1 MDNGTGLFSVALPRY
16 KLSALRN
23 DLFPSYA
30 DIYSLKTDDISI
42 MEHFLVKR
50 LLAIIPTLVA
60 ISIIIFAIL
69 SLAPGDPLGEFA
81 SNPAITA
88 EVRENI
94 RKSLGLDQ
102 PAYIRYFKWF
112 SSFIRGD
119 MGYSFNSRSP
129 VAELLWQRL
138 PTTLLVVGSAY
149 ILGLL
154 IAFPL
159 GIISAIKRYSAIDQI
174 ITTIAFLGFSI
185 PPFFTGLLFI
195 IIFSVQ
201 LRWVPFIFNSTL
213 QVTDWQSA
221 IAQVKQSIM
230 PISVLALYHA
240 AILMR
245 FMRSAVLDEL
255 PQEYVR
261 TALSKG
267 LSRFAVIKN
276 HILRNALIPLVT
288 LIALDVPAVFT
299 GALVTEQVFR
309 VPGIGAL
316 LIESIY
322 RSDTPVVMAITFIY
336 AILIVLFSLI
346 ADLVYAALD
355 PRVKY

>member
-1 MDNGTGLFSVALPRY
+1 MGQYF
-16 KLSALRN
+16 
-23 DLFPSYA
+23 
-30 DIYSLKTDDISI
+30 
-42 MEHFLVKR
+42 VKR
-50 LLAIIPTLVA
+50 LLIALPTLVA
-60 ISIIIFAIL
+60 ISVIIFTIL
-69 SLAPGDPLGEFA
+69 ALAPGDPLGEFA

-112 SSFIRGD
+112 SAFLRGN

-129 VAELLWQRL
+129 VFELLIQRL
-138 PTTLLVVGSAY
+138 PATLLVVGLAY
-149 ILGLL
+149 LLGLL

-159 GIISAIKRYSAIDQI
+159 GIISAIKRYSATDQI
-174 ITTIAFLGFSI
+174 ITTLAFLGFSI

-201 LRWVPFIFNSTL
+201 LNWFPFIYNSTL
-213 QVTDWQSA
+213 QVTDWNSLIEQ
-221 IAQVKQSIM
+221 IKQSIM
-230 PISVLALYHA
+230 PIAVLALYHA
-240 AILMR
+240 AVLMR
-245 FMRSAVLDEL
+245 FIRSAVLEEL
-255 PQEYVR
+255 KQEYVR
-261 TALSKG
+261 TALAKG
-267 LSRFAVIKN
+267 LTKFAIIKN
-276 HILRNALIPLVT
+276 HVLRNAMIPVVT
-288 LIALDVPAVFT
+288 LIALDIPGLFT

-309 VPGIGAL
+309 IPGIGAL

-336 AILIVLFSLI
+336 GILIVLFNLI
-346 ADLVYAALD
+346 ADLVYGVLD

>member
-1 MDNGTGLFSVALPRY
+1 MRQ
-16 KLSALRN
+16 
-23 DLFPSYA
+23 
-30 DIYSLKTDDISI
+30 
-42 MEHFLVKR
+42 FLLKR
-50 LLAIIPTLVA
+50 LLVTIPTLLA
-60 ISIIIFAIL
+60 ISIIIFGIL
-69 SLAPGDPLGEFA
+69 ALAPGDPLGEFA

-102 PAYIRYFKWF
+102 PSYIRYFKWF
-112 SSFIRGD
+112 GSFIRGD

-138 PTTLLVVGSAY
+138 PTTLLIVGTAY

-159 GIISAIKRYSAIDQI
+159 GIISAVKRYSATDQI

-201 LRWVPFIFNSTL
+201 LGWFPFIFNSTL
-213 QVTDWQSA
+213 QITDWQSFLE
-221 IAQVKQSIM
+221 QVRQSIM

-245 FMRSAVLDEL
+245 FIRSAVLDEL
-255 PQEYVR
+255 PQEYVT

-267 LSRFAVIKN
+267 LSQFAVIKN
-276 HILRNALIPLVT
+276 HVLRNALIPVVT
-288 LIALDVPAVFT
+288 LIALDIPAIFT

-316 LIESIY
+316 LIDSIY
-322 RSDTPVVMAITFIY
+322 RSDTPVIMAITFIY
-336 AILIVLFSLI
+336 AILIVLFNLI
-346 ADLVYAALD
+346 ADVVYALLD

>member
-1 MDNGTGLFSVALPRY
+1 MGQYF
-16 KLSALRN
+16 
-23 DLFPSYA
+23 
-30 DIYSLKTDDISI
+30 I
-42 MEHFLVKR
+42 KR
-50 LLAIIPTLVA
+50 LLIAIPTLIA
-60 ISIIIFAIL
+60 ISIIIFTIL
-69 SLAPGDPLGEFA
+69 ALAPGDPLGEFA

-94 RKSLGLDQ
+94 RKSFGLDQ
-102 PAYIRYFKWF
+102 PIYIRYFKWF
-112 SSFIRGD
+112 GSFIRGD

-129 VAELLWQRL
+129 VAQLLGQRL
-138 PTTLLVVGSAY
+138 TTTFWIVGIAY
-149 ILGLL
+149 FLGLL

-159 GIISAIKRYSAIDQI
+159 GIISAIKRYSITDQV
-174 ITTIAFLGFSI
+174 ITTISFLGFSI

-201 LRWVPFIFNSTL
+201 LRWFPFIYNSTL
-213 QVTDWQSA
+213 QVTNWQSFM
-221 IAQVKQSIM
+221 AQVRQSIM

-245 FMRSAVLDEL
+245 FIRSAVLDEL
-255 PQEYVR
+255 KQEYVT

-276 HILRNALIPLVT
+276 HVLRNAMIPVVT
-288 LIALDVPAVFT
+288 LIALDIPSIFT

-316 LIESIY
+316 LIDSIY
-322 RSDTPVVMAITFIY
+322 RSDTPVVMAIAFIY
-336 AILIVLFSLI
+336 AILIVFFNLV
-346 ADLVYAALD
+346 ADLVYALLD